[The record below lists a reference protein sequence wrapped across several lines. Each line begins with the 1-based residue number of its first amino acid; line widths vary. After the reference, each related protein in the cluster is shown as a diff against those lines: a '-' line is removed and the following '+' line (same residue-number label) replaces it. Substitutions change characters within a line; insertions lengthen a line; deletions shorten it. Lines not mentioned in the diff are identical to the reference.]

1 MNGQKTLQVI
11 ERVKNMTD
19 KEADI
24 LDIFITGFRVGM
36 KTGKD
41 EIREQ
46 PRKPPENRP
55 A

>member
-1 MNGQKTLQVI
+1 MNTQKTLQVI
-11 ERVKNMTD
+11 ESVKKMTD

-24 LDIFITGFRVGM
+24 LEIFITGFRVGI

-41 EIREQ
+41 ETQEQ
-46 PRKPPENRP
+46 PRKPPENRT

>member
-1 MNGQKTLQVI
+1 MNAQKTLQVI
-11 ERVKNMTD
+11 ESVKNMTD

-24 LDIFITGFRVGM
+24 LEIFITGFRVGM

-41 EIREQ
+41 EIQEQ
-46 PRKPPENRP
+46 PRKPPTDRS